1 MTAVAHTLA
10 AALIIG
16 LAYGWLTE
24 SRRRIAAHDRAS
36 DERANAAW
44 WRALANEHK
53 GSTHE

>member
-16 LAYGWLTE
+16 LAYGWFTE